1 MSYRRQNKKCTQILK
16 NVQHGME
23 IIFNFVWIM
32 FNFLMLHVDCVQLA
46 KSLGE
51 FNYVRLYS
59 TEFDCRLFD
68 SRTMLGLVDLFSIL
82 LQIKVIVI
90 LMTLRCQAIHSFCA
104 CCCWCNSLQAQE
116 LQKNKTNMPLIQR
129 SFDLLNACIFCAI
142 FLHYWTQCIHSFS
155 LSLQIKAC

>member
-1 MSYRRQNKKCTQILK
+1 MSYRRQNKKYTQILK

-46 KSLGE
+46 KSLGK
-51 FNYVRLYS
+51 FNYVRLCS

-68 SRTMLGLVDLFSIL
+68 SRTMLGLLDLFSIL
-82 LQIKVIVI
+82 LQIKVMVI
-90 LMTLRCQAIHSFCA
+90 LMTLRCQAIHSFLLMQFIA
-104 CCCWCNSLQAQE
+104 STRIAKKQ
-116 LQKNKTNMPLIQR
+116 TNMPLIQR

-142 FLHYWTQCIHSFS
+142 FRHYWMQCIRSFS
-155 LSLQIKAC
+155 LSLQIKEC

>member
-1 MSYRRQNKKCTQILK
+1 MSYRRQNKKYTQILK

-51 FNYVRLYS
+51 FNYVWLCS

-82 LQIKVIVI
+82 LQIKVIAI

-104 CCCWCNSLQAQE
+104 CSCWCNSLQAQE
-116 LQKNKTNMPLIQR
+116 LQKIYYMPLIQW
-129 SFDLLNACIFCAI
+129 SFDLLNAYIFCAI
-142 FLHYWTQCIHSFS
+142 FRHYWTQCIRSFS

>member
-1 MSYRRQNKKCTQILK
+1 
-16 NVQHGME
+16 ME

-51 FNYVRLYS
+51 FNYVWLCS

-90 LMTLRCQAIHSFCA
+90 LMTLRCQAKHSFCA
-104 CCCWCNSLQAQE
+104 CSCWCNSFRPSQRSTLIFLLTCPLGNYVSSFTCQGYFLVA
-116 LQKNKTNMPLIQR
+116 QKNQQLASLTVSLNFQYLC
-129 SFDLLNACIFCAI
+129 LLTLCLA
-142 FLHYWTQCIHSFS
+142 
-155 LSLQIKAC
+155 